1 MNNKKIVLAGGS
13 GFLGRTLT
21 KYFTRRGFDIIIL
34 SRKNGVDPCARIV
47 QWDGRTVGAW
57 TRVLEGPEALIN
69 LSGRSVD
76 CRYTPKNRKQTID
89 SRVESTTV
97 LEQALARCAVPPK
110 LWINMST
117 ATIYKHTFD
126 SPHDEFNG
134 KLGATA
140 DAEDAFSVSVAT
152 AWENAFNDANSPMTR
167 RITLRSS
174 LVLGPERGG
183 AYHVLR
189 NLARSGLGGKVLD
202 GRQWVSWIHSTDFC
216 RAVDSLIHHQE
227 WEGVY
232 NVCSPNPVSNK
243 ELMGMLRQ
251 SVHMPIGLSTT
262 RSILGIGCF
271 LLRTQ
276 PELVIKSRNVI
287 PRRLLEDGFQFQ
299 FPELKEAIGA
309 LSAYPN
315 SPEDS

>member
-21 KYFTRRGFDIIIL
+21 KYFARRGFDITIL

-57 TRVLEGPEALIN
+57 TRVLEGAEALIN

-76 CRYTPKNRKQTID
+76 CRYTPKNRKQIID

-97 LEQALARCAVPPK
+97 LEEAIARCAIPPK

-117 ATIYKHTFD
+117 ATIYKHNFD
-126 SPHDEFNG
+126 APHDEANG
-134 KLGATA
+134 EIGATPEA
-140 DAEDAFSVSVAT
+140 NDTFSVGVAKAWEDAFNNT
-152 AWENAFNDANSPMTR
+152 NTPKTR
-167 RITLRSS
+167 KLLLRSS
-174 LVLGPERGG
+174 LVFGPETGG

-189 NLARSGLGGKVLD
+189 NLARFGLGGKVLD
-202 GRQWVSWIHSTDFC
+202 GRQWVSWIHSCDFC

-227 WEGVY
+227 CEGIY
-232 NVCSPNPVSNK
+232 NVCSPNPLSNK
-243 ELMGMLRQ
+243 EFTRLLRR
-251 SVHMPIGLSTT
+251 SVRMPIGLPAT
-262 RSILGIGCF
+262 RWILAIGCF

-287 PRRLLEDGFQFQ
+287 PRRLLDDGFQFQ
-299 FPELKEAIGA
+299 FPELKEAIDA